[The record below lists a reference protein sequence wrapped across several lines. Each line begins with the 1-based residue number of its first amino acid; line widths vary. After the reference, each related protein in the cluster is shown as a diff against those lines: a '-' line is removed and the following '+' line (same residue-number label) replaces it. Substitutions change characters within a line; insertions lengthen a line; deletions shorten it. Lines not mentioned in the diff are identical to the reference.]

1 MSTIRNGGLNSLDKL
16 HDKLHDGVI
25 TDISDSG
32 ICLLT
37 TNLLSKGQKI
47 TINSASSRPR
57 TAIVRWSE
65 RFDSHYYTV
74 GLEFV

>member
-1 MSTIRNGGLNSLDKL
+1 MATIVNRNLNLPNESF
-16 HDKLHDGVI
+16 DGII

-37 TNLLSKGQKI
+37 TNSLSKGQKI
-47 TINSASSRPR
+47 SMNIGTSASSR

-65 RFDSHYYTV
+65 RFDSLYYAV
-74 GLEFV
+74 GLEFL